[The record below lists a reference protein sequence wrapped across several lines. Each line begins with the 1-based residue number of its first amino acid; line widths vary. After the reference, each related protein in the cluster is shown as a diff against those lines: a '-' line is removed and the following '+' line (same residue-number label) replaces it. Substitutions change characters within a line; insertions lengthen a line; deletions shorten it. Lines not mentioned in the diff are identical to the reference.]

1 MKKIIVTLMTLLLL
15 TVSASAQRGLSCYLV
30 FQGKVVPGKQMVVTE
45 VRGSSMAAYKLDFY
59 RGVSFQV
66 DEALTRQVAVLVEA
80 DAEKAEE
87 TPARSAQLF
96 SIHKNRRRNLWISTM
111 SIAAS
116 LVLIATVALKFIPM
130 PSSTPVEQQKAETTA
145 MYTPDNYNEDLMN
158 YTMVD
163 NVDVYYY
170 LASEDFGE

>member
-1 MKKIIVTLMTLLLL
+1 MSTKNNRILAPEGGKYPFKVSDEYFDNL
-15 TVSASAQRGLSCYLV
+15 TARIMEQIDSVEQEVPAKLEVAPAQSA
-30 FQGKVVPGKQMVVTE
+30 K
-45 VRGSSMAAYKLDFY
+45 
-59 RGVSFQV
+59 
-66 DEALTRQVAVLVEA
+66 
-80 DAEKAEE
+80 
-87 TPARSAQLF
+87 LF
-96 SIHKNRRRNLWISTM
+96 SIHKNRRRNLWFSTI

-145 MYTPDNYNEDLMN
+145 QYTPDNYNEDLMN

-170 LASEDFGE
+170 LASEGNFDE